1 MSDEKDK
8 HVSFTPEE
16 IRQAL
21 RNVANVIQSP
31 NNNNTDNKD
40 NHSHT
45 ESDDDSNSTETDS
58 HNTSTD
64 DSDSDEDELQ
74 TTDERINRWNAY
86 NQLLRAH
93 IKLCDAYLDLI
104 DDE

>member
-31 NNNNTDNKD
+31 NNNTNDNKD

-45 ESDDDSNSTETDS
+45 ESDDDTNSETDS
-58 HNTSTD
+58 HDTSTTDD
-64 DSDSDEDELQ
+64 DSDDELQ